1 MLERLIGTVCAGL
14 LIALP
19 LVAQPQSSDKLAER
33 YTGLAGSTANAKSL
47 VSGLRNDSAV
57 TLESKSS
64 KVTFTPPTD
73 KMGYGN
79 VDNALALAEASLK
92 QKGITNPTPEQ
103 LKAALVG
110 GTVNGKKLEGVL
122 AMRAAGE
129 GWGNIAHSLGIKMG
143 DVKRSDAAAQRT
155 ETAHNVEHGARP
167 EKPERPEKFEHPE
180 RPERPEKPEHPGRGR

>member
-1 MLERLIGTVCAGL
+1 MERVTGTVCAGL

-47 VSGLRNDSAV
+47 VSALRNDSAV

-64 KVTFTPPTD
+64 KVTFPPPTD

-92 QKGITNPTPEQ
+92 QKRITHPTT
-103 LKAALVG
+103 ALPQ
-110 GTVNGKKLEGVL
+110 
-122 AMRAAGE
+122 AG
-129 GWGNIAHSLGIKMG
+129 
-143 DVKRSDAAAQRT
+143 
-155 ETAHNVEHGARP
+155 
-167 EKPERPEKFEHPE
+167 
-180 RPERPEKPEHPGRGR
+180 